1 MDEVWWESGKGIK
14 DAGDQVARS
23 HDKRSLRLEQ
33 LSQALEPRLRETN
46 DVSVGLQS
54 TGGV

>member
-1 MDEVWWESGKGIK
+1 MGIREGIK

-33 LSQALEPRLRETN
+33 SSQALEPRERQTTSALDCNR
-46 DVSVGLQS
+46 Q
-54 TGGV
+54 GGVKLSL